1 MFVALC
7 LWFDSCVGLFDV
19 ISWFYLIGLLW
30 IGVISYCGLL
40 RLFVWWAFVCCLVCC
55 FACGWLLVLCA
66 VVLVDLVMLFG

>member
-1 MFVALC
+1 MFVVLC

-40 RLFVWWAFVCCLVCC
+40 RLFVWWALFVVW
-55 FACGWLLVLCA
+55 FAVLLVAGYWCF
-66 VVLVDLVMLFG
+66 VLLFW